1 MLKSSTRVRKF
12 MQPSSNLRRH
22 GTSQRR
28 LRAALTFASR
38 KRRLIMTH
46 CRLALLLAAVL
57 CAPLAAQPES
67 ADPCAALAGLKID
80 GVEITKAALVPAGT
94 TIPPPYPGAPGLGPF
109 PAHCRVDGII
119 NRRKGI
125 DGQEFGIGFA
135 LALPEPATWNSD
147 FMMQGGGGGNGIIAY
162 PAGANYAGDKPALDR
177 KSTCLNS
184 SHANISYAVFCL
196 KKKIKDIRHSPP
208 LKMDPCAAAA
218 GVLHIVERWIHD
230 SRCEWLFL
238 RELPFRVFGF
248 F

>member
-1 MLKSSTRVRKF
+1 MRRTVSVVPDPFFTSGRILSACRVTWTMSLVGFPRLSRARSEKVSMPTERFTVFWYRVDPETPTRTESLRVTLESESSETVQESW
-12 MQPSSNLRRH
+12 MDLVSH
-22 GTSQRR
+22 GTMVSWTGCT
-28 LRAALTFASR
+28 LTTLGGTVSPGEGAR
-38 KRRLIMTH
+38 VTITE
-46 CRLALLLAAVL
+46 ANVL
-57 CAPLAAQPES
+57 
-67 ADPCAALAGLKID
+67 
-80 GVEITKAALVPAGT
+80 
-94 TIPPPYPGAPGLGPF
+94 F
-109 PAHCRVDGII
+109 PALSQAC
-119 NRRKGI
+119 
-125 DGQEFGIGFA
+125 
-135 LALPEPATWNSD
+135 T
-147 FMMQGGGGGNGIIAY
+147 
-162 PAGANYAGDKPALDR
+162 DR